1 MKDNV
6 QTLGFAALIIG
17 IGMLAFTFINAYLF
31 LGADLGIVASSDL
44 VGLFGEA
51 LAPLIATVIRVM
63 YLGIMG
69 WIGSLL
75 TVRGIQLLTKRKRE
89 PPSAPKPKSKPE
101 AELDAA
107 LRESKTPEKKTTKR
121 RSARKA
127 KGKKGE

>member
-6 QTLGFAALIIG
+6 QTLGFVALIIG

-75 TVRGIQLLTKRKRE
+75 TVRGIQLLTKSKRE
-89 PPSAPKPKSKPE
+89 PQTEPKPKRKPE
-101 AELDAA
+101 AELEAA
-107 LRESKTPEKKTTKR
+107 LHESQTPEKEATKR
-121 RSARKA
+121 RSAWKA

>member
-17 IGMLAFTFINAYLF
+17 IGMLVFTFINAYLF

-75 TVRGIQLLTKRKRE
+75 TVRGIQLLTKSKRE
-89 PPSAPKPKSKPE
+89 PSSEPKPKSKPE

-107 LRESKTPEKKTTKR
+107 LHESKAPEKEAVKR